1 MVESIYHLYLLDKM
15 TDMPIAKTLLLEVF
29 LHCNLLPQPSAQE
42 YLTVATSTD
51 RLDNLDLIF
60 RDEKSE
66 LDALLF
72 QVCRNFS
79 CINIAIHCMLSLFFL
94 SFSLFYLRLSY
105 LSLPFELREEVELD
119 KITPS
124 LYWFSFICWIY
135 FTKSM
140 VRCFFANSA
149 IGSFEH

>member
-1 MVESIYHLYLLDKM
+1 MIEPINDLDLLDKM
-15 TDMPIAKTLLLEVF
+15 ANMPIPKTLLLEIF
-29 LHCNLLPQPSAQE
+29 LHSHFLSQPSSQE
-42 YLTVATSTD
+42 YLTISTSTN
-51 RLDNLDLIF
+51 RLDNLNLVL
-60 RDEKSE
+60 RDQKSK
-66 LDALLF
+66 LNTLLL
-72 QVCRNFS
+72 QVLRNFS
-79 CINIAIHCMLSLFFL
+79 CIKIILHCILSLFFL
-94 SFSLFYLRLSY
+94 SFYLFYFRLSY
-105 LSLPFELREEVELD
+105 LSLPFELSEEVELD